1 MIRLSP
7 GYERTT
13 KTNSILIWMIY
24 PAYSIYWIA
33 RYAGEQSTWTHK
45 IGMFTA
51 FLPILGLVSVLWGSV
66 VYAILAM
73 CYFAL
78 ENYLR

>member
-33 RYAGEQSTWTHK
+33 RYAGEQSTWRRK

-51 FLPILGLVSVLWGSV
+51 FLPILGARQRVVGISCLRHPGNVLFRS
-66 VYAILAM
+66 
-73 CYFAL
+73 
-78 ENYLR
+78 